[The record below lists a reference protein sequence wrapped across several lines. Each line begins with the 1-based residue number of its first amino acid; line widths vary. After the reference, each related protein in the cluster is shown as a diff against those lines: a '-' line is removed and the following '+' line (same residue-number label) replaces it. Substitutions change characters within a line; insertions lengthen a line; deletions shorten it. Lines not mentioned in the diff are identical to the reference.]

1 MYIVLLNYEKPWSE
15 VMRLA
20 PEHRAYAATRYADG
34 SYLLSGRKPDRSGGV
49 ILALAPDRA
58 ALDDILRQDPFWRE
72 GVARFDVVEFL
83 PQMAAERFK
92 DLIVPV

>member
-1 MYIVLLNYEKPWSE
+1 MYVVLLTYVKPWSE

-34 SYLLSGRKPDRSGGV
+34 SYLMSGRKPDRSGGV
-49 ILALAPDRA
+49 ILAMAPDRGT
-58 ALDDILRQDPFWRE
+58 LDTILAGDPFWRNA
-72 GVARFDVVEFL
+72 VARYEVVEFL
-83 PQMAAERFK
+83 PQMAAEKFQ

>member
-1 MYIVLLNYEKPWSE
+1 MYVVLLTYVKPWSD

-34 SYLLSGRKPDRSGGV
+34 SYLMSGRKPDRSGGV
-49 ILALAPDRA
+49 ILAIAGDRA
-58 ALDDILRQDPFWRE
+58 ELDTILSGDPFWRE
-72 GVARFDVVEFL
+72 GVARYEVVEFL
-83 PQMAAERFK
+83 PQMAAQRFQ

>member
-1 MYIVLLNYEKPWSE
+1 MYVVLLTYEKPWSE

-34 SYLLSGRKPDRSGGV
+34 SYLMSGRKPDRSGGV
-49 ILALAPDRA
+49 ILALAPDRGT
-58 ALDDILRQDPFWRE
+58 LDGILQQDPFWRE
-72 GVARFDVVEFL
+72 RVARFEVVEFL

-92 DLIVPV
+92 ELIVPV